1 MSFKLLS
8 ISSMYRGYLD
18 SFYRKYTSTKELS
31 YHEHYNL
38 LLNDTTEFAGSYTL
52 NFRKLGIDAQCIIA
66 NDIVLQNKWK
76 KEACIDSE
84 DNSKILF
91 EQVNSFR
98 PDILWIED
106 LNHINSEWF
115 GKIREKVK
123 SISCIIAYHCAP
135 YNKNQIDKLK
145 LADIIITCTPGL
157 KLDFE
162 AMGLK
167 TYLVYHGFD
176 TNLLSRLNEKAP
188 AAGNNL
194 IFSGSLISGGNF
206 HNSRIKLIE
215 SLLNNNLDIALY
227 VTLENKYKIKAKQA
241 IYLLSDFLRKVK
253 LEKVTDK
260 YSIFEYG
267 KTPVLGY
274 SNGLMAANHNP
285 VYGLDMYNLFR
296 SAKIVL
302 NIHIGVAGIYAGN
315 MRLFEVTGVGSC
327 LLTDNKRNLSD
338 LFEIGKEVVA
348 YESPE
353 DCISKARWLLDHE
366 DERSQI
372 ARAGQK
378 KTLESHTV
386 NSRCKSIIEIINN
399 H

>member
-8 ISSMYRGYLD
+8 ISSMYSGYLD
-18 SFYRKYTSTKELS
+18 SFYRKYTSTNELN
-31 YHEHYNL
+31 YNEHYNL
-38 LLNDTTEFAGSYTL
+38 LLKDTTEFAGSYTL
-52 NFRKLGIDAQCIIA
+52 NFRNLGIDAQCIIA
-66 NDIVLQNKWK
+66 NDSVLQNKWK
-76 KEACIDSE
+76 KEAGIVSD
-84 DNSKILF
+84 DNSKIIF
-91 EQVNSFR
+91 EQVNSFK

-115 GKIREKVK
+115 RKIREQVK

-145 LADIIITCTPGL
+145 LANIIITCTPGL

-162 AMGLK
+162 ALGMK
-167 TYLVYHGFD
+167 TYLVYHAFD
-176 TNLLSRLNEKAP
+176 TNLLSRLNEKEP
-188 AAGNNL
+188 VAGNNL
-194 IFSGSLISGGNF
+194 VFSGSLISGGNF
-206 HNSRIKLIE
+206 HNSRIQLVE
-215 SLLNNNLDIALY
+215 SLLSNNLDLALY
-227 VTLENKYKIKAKQA
+227 VTLENTYKIKAKQA
-241 IYLLSDFLRKVK
+241 IYLLSDFLRRVK
-253 LEKVTDK
+253 LEKVTNK
-260 YSIFEYG
+260 FSIFEHG
-267 KTPVLGY
+267 KTPVLSY
-274 SNGLMAANHNP
+274 SNELLSANHNP

-315 MRLFEVTGVGSC
+315 MRMFEVTGVGSC

-338 LFEIGKEVVA
+338 LFDNDREVVA

-378 KTLESHTV
+378 KTIESHTV
-386 NSRCKSIIEIINN
+386 ESRCKSIIEIINN